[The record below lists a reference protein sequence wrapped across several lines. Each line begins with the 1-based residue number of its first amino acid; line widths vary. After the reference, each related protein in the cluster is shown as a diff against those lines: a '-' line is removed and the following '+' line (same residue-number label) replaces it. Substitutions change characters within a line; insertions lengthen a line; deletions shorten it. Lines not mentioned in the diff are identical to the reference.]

1 MYRVYKEEKEGAAD
15 EEDKDSKREP
25 QRWDLDYEL
34 EPYEGLSPEYME
46 MGEFLDTNVWCI
58 ILCLY
63 KIFRYKIIQIASIS

>member
-46 MGEFLDTNVWCI
+46 MGKFWDITWT
-58 ILCLY
+58 
-63 KIFRYKIIQIASIS
+63 